1 MKCLFSAPGKGFFI
15 RYPNQRII
23 EKEKKNRKQTDKF
36 SDLLELIQFV
46 PIEQDRTKR
55 IEKELRYSL

>member
-1 MKCLFSAPGKGFFI
+1 MKCLFPAPGKGFFI
-15 RYPNQRII
+15 RYPDRRII
-23 EKEKKNRKQTDKF
+23 EIKKKNRKQTDKF
-36 SDLLELIQFV
+36 LDLLELIQFV